1 MLTAGLW
8 KALRLSSLLCKS
20 STSVVTIKWLN
31 LASFVTS
38 TPQNSSFSTNPISP
52 VMRALNISGLC
63 AVYSVGAQRYKP
75 ESQRDMVIL

>member
-8 KALRLSSLLCKS
+8 KALLLSSLLCKS
-20 STSVVTIKWLN
+20 TTSVVTIKWLK
-31 LASFVTS
+31 LAVLITS
-38 TPQNSSFSTNPISP
+38 TSQNSSSSTNPISP

-63 AVYSVGAQRYKP
+63 AVYYVGAQLYKP